1 VHPFWSSHEEKQA
14 CVRLSIGGQPWPEL
28 EIHGRPWGA
37 RRREDEGAQLGGTTW
52 GGAGRRKLGA
62 GFPSCS
68 AAACCTCV
76 LSVREEDPVGKKGKR
91 RKRKTRG

>member
-37 RRREDEGAQLGGTTW
+37 RRRGDEGAQLGGHDM
-52 GGAGRRKLGA
+52 GRGW
-62 GFPSCS
+62 
-68 AAACCTCV
+68 
-76 LSVREEDPVGKKGKR
+76 
-91 RKRKTRG
+91 